1 MLSGRKMNVRKLF
14 RKNWYWLFVAVPLLY
29 WMAVSTDS
37 GKDASDAAADS
48 SDSVNERAGL
58 SGRDSSPDQFLD
70 LAKLDRKHASP
81 GEVDLFPAKPAES
94 VSPADGAASVPLLP
108 FAYVG
113 KMVDNGT
120 TTVFLTGQGQDYR
133 LRLHEV
139 VDGIYRVEEINDSY
153 IAFTYLPLNLRQML
167 VIGQ

>member
-1 MLSGRKMNVRKLF
+1 MRKLF

-29 WMAVSTDS
+29 WIAVSSDS
-37 GKDASDAAADS
+37 GKEASDAAANTSLSADDRADS
-48 SDSVNERAGL
+48 S
-58 SGRDSSPDQFLD
+58 GRNPSSDQFLD
-70 LAKLDRKHASP
+70 LARLDRKHASS
-81 GEVDLFPAKPAES
+81 GDVNLFPVKPTES
-94 VSPADGAASVPLLP
+94 ASSADGTAGVPPLP

-113 KMVDNGT
+113 RMVDNGI

-133 LRLHEV
+133 LKLHEV
-139 VDGIYRVEEINDSY
+139 ADGIYRVEEINDSY